1 MYNLRMVY
9 SLIIRADVR
18 NHQFFTVVLY
28 TDQDTFY
35 KISSCSGN
43 VKEEAGKSS
52 KIKEESGRS
61 QGSQGRVREAKEEPR
76 KSEGSRESVR
86 RQSAVYGL
94 TLER

>member
-1 MYNLRMVY
+1 MVY

-43 VKEEAGKSS
+43 VKEESG
-52 KIKEESGRS
+52 KIKEE
-61 QGSQGRVREAKEEPR
+61 
-76 KSEGSRESVR
+76 
-86 RQSAVYGL
+86 
-94 TLER
+94 

>member
-1 MYNLRMVY
+1 MVY

-43 VKEEAGKSS
+43 VKEE
-52 KIKEESGRS
+52 SGRS

-76 KSEGSRESVR
+76 KSQGSRESVR
-86 RQSAVYGL
+86 RQSVVYGL